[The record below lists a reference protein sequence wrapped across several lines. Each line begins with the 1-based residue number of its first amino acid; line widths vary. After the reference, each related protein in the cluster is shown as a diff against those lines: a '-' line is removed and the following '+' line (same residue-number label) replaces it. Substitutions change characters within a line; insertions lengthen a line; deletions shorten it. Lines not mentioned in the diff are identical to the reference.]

1 MRKLFISKTMRGMI
15 FKSSIIVALVMGF
28 FTLQQYNK
36 PEVTKDNKEVMIIS
50 GIIQFVQQL
59 HFDPK
64 PVDDEFSKF
73 VFDTYLERLDPGKR
87 YLLQN
92 DVDDLRKYEYLL
104 DDQVKANSMEFFE
117 ASLVIID
124 KRMKEAEQYYNEL
137 IDGNFALETEEYI
150 EFDDKKKT
158 YSKTQ
163 AELKDNWRKIL
174 KYEILSRVVRN
185 NPEEILEPED
195 LEELQLDNANE
206 SEKIEEKETLTE
218 AQLKE
223 KAQKEVKD
231 TFDKW
236 FKRMA
241 KIRRSD
247 RFNTYASSI
256 SNYFDPHTDY
266 FSPKDKEDFD
276 INMGGKLQGI
286 GARLQQDGDYIK
298 VSSIVPGGPA
308 WKNKEL
314 EEGDII
320 LRVTQKG
327 GEALDI
333 AGMLVDEV
341 VTHVR
346 GEKGTVVILTVRKKD
361 NVVKDI
367 EIERDEVILDEGFAR
382 SLILD
387 IPGYIENIGYIK
399 LPKFYSSF
407 EKEDGNSC
415 AVDVAREIEK
425 LKSNN
430 VNGIILDLRNNSGGS
445 LNDVVTMS
453 GLFIEEGPIVQVKS
467 RNSAPYVHRD
477 KDKEVQYTGPLIVMI
492 NHFSASASE
501 ILAAAMQDYGRAI
514 IVGSPSFGKGSVQR
528 FYDLD
533 QAFKSSDA
541 KPLGNIKMT
550 TQKFYRVNGGSTQL
564 EGVSPD
570 IFFPNNYMY
579 INTGEKEYTNAMPW
593 TEIAPQKFAQNVV
606 RIENLDKVKSK
617 SEARIGQ
624 NESFKLVDEN
634 AKRLKRNQDQSR
646 YPLSINM
653 YKDMM
658 DNRKQESKKFE
669 NIFNTKINNF
679 SPRNMPQD
687 LSYLQTDDSRKARN
701 DDWMKNVEKD
711 FYLYETVLIM
721 RDMIKSERSFATLA
735 KSMKLS
741 DN

>member
-1 MRKLFISKTMRGMI
+1 MI
-15 FKSSIIVALVMGF
+15 FKSSIVIALLMGF

-36 PEVTKDNKEVMIIS
+36 PEVSKDNKEVMIIS
-50 GIIQFVQQL
+50 GILQFVQQL

-73 VFDTYLERLDPGKR
+73 VFNTYLERLDPSKR
-87 YLLQN
+87 YFLQS
-92 DVDDLRKYEYLL
+92 DIVELQKYEYLI
-104 DDQVKANSMEFFE
+104 DDQAKNNSLEFFE
-117 ASLVIID
+117 TSLEIID
-124 KRMKEAEQYYNEL
+124 KRMKESQEYYNEL
-137 IDGNFALETEEYI
+137 IERDFSFETEEYI

-158 YSKTQ
+158 YAKSKD
-163 AELKDNWRKIL
+163 ELRDNWKKIL

-195 LEELQLDNANE
+195 LDQLLTEENE
-206 SEKIEEKETLTE
+206 EEKPDEEKEVLTD
-218 AQLKE
+218 AQRRE
-223 KAQKEVKD
+223 KAQKEVKE

-236 FKRMA
+236 FKRMS
-241 KIRRSD
+241 KVRRSD
-247 RFNTYASSI
+247 RFNLYASTV

-298 VSSIVPGGPA
+298 ISSIVPGGPA
-308 WKNKEL
+308 WKGKEL
-314 EEGDII
+314 EEGDVI
-320 LRVTQKG
+320 LKVTQKG
-327 GEALDI
+327 GETLDI

-367 EIERDEVILDEGFAR
+367 EIVRDEVILDEGFAR

-387 IPGYIENIGYIK
+387 IPGFIENIGYIK

-425 LKSNN
+425 LKANN

-477 KDKEVQYTGPLIVMI
+477 KDREVQYTGPLIVMV

-514 IVGSPSFGKGSVQR
+514 IVGSPTFGKGSVQR

-533 QAFKSSDA
+533 QAFRSSDA
-541 KPLGNIKMT
+541 KPLGNVKMT

-564 EGVSPD
+564 RGVTPD

-579 INTGEKEYTNAMPW
+579 INTGEKEYTNAMQW
-593 TEIAPQKFAQNVV
+593 TEIAPQKYGQNVV
-606 RIENLDKVKSK
+606 KIENLEKIKAK
-617 SEARIGQ
+617 SESRISQ
-624 NESFKLVDEN
+624 NESFILVQEN
-634 AKRLKRNQDQSR
+634 ASRLKKNQDQSS
-646 YPLSINM
+646 YPLSETPYRELM
-653 YKDMM
+653 EK
-658 DNRKQESKKFE
+658 RKQESKKYE
-669 NIFNTKINNF
+669 NIFNVKIDNF
-679 SPRNMPQD
+679 VPRNMPQD
-687 LSYLQTDDSRKARN
+687 MTYFESDDSRKARN
-701 DDWMKNVEKD
+701 EDWMKNVEKD
-711 FYLYETVLIM
+711 FYLHETVLIM
-721 RDMIKSERSFATLA
+721 RDMIASERSFASLA

-741 DN
+741 EN